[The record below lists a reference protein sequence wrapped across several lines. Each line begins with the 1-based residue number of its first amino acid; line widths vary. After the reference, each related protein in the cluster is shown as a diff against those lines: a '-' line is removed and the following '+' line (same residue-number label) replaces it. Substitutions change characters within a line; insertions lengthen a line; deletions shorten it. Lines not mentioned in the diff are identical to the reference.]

1 MKRLKLSLLIC
12 LALILAASNS
22 LSGSYKITGQAVY
35 EHISILADDSLE
47 GRQVGEAGEWK
58 AAQYISSVF
67 DDIGLARAGDNG
79 SNLQAFIF
87 TKKIELGQN
96 NRLSINGQ
104 ELKLIEEF
112 EPMRQSA
119 SLGFSFENVVF
130 VNYGIIV
137 DSSDGSYSDYD
148 GLDVDGQAVIIKRY
162 APDSTD
168 NPHVDF
174 SRYSSLTNKISTAIS
189 QGAAGIFF
197 ITPSSFDDTLPKF
210 GATRITPKDIPI
222 VHLRRAAL
230 EKLKLDLDSP
240 LIMAAVGETELVK
253 TRDTG
258 YNVLGLLDT
267 GNDSTVI
274 IGAHYDHLGWGAAG
288 SRYLGKEKMIHNG
301 ADDNASG
308 VAAILELA
316 RYFESQKDELNYS
329 ILFAAFSGEE
339 AGLLGSNYF
348 SKNMTVNSEAV
359 RMMINFD
366 MIGRL
371 KDQESGLAIF
381 GTGTTEQFKFYF
393 DSLDS
398 DELQVVN
405 KEPGTGPSDHTSF
418 YNQGIPVLHFFTGAH
433 NDYHK
438 PSDDIDSIDIE
449 GTVKVIELA
458 AKTIKHF
465 DMLKEELL
473 FQKTVDPNAGRRR
486 ASFSVTLGIMPDYI
500 AEVKGLR
507 VDGVTPER
515 PGDRAGLLSGDIII
529 GLGGNP
535 IGDIYDY
542 MNCLG
547 KFRKHDTTYVVVER
561 ANDTLKLEV
570 IFE

>member
-1 MKRLKLSLLIC
+1 MKRLKFYLLVC
-12 LALILAASNS
+12 LALITAVSNS
-22 LSGSYKITGQAVY
+22 ISGSYKITGPAVY
-35 EHISILADDSLE
+35 EHISVLADDSLE
-47 GRQVGEAGEWK
+47 GRQVGEPGEWK

-67 DDIGLARAGDNG
+67 DDIGLTRAGDNG
-79 SNLQAFIF
+79 SSLQSFIF

-96 NRLSINGQ
+96 NRLSLNGA
-104 ELKLIEEF
+104 ELKLHQEF

-119 SLGFSFENVVF
+119 SLKFSFENLIF

-148 GLDVDGQAVIIKRY
+148 GLEVDGKAVIIKRY
-162 APDSTD
+162 APDSSD
-168 NPHVDF
+168 NPHLDF
-174 SRYSSLTNKISTAIS
+174 NKYSSLTNKIATAIA

-197 ITPSSFDDTLPKF
+197 ITPGSYDDTLPKF

-230 EKLKLDLDSP
+230 ERLKLNLDSP
-240 LIMAAVGETELVK
+240 LVLAAVGETELVK
-253 TRDTG
+253 TRDSG

-274 IGAHYDHLGWGAAG
+274 IGAHYDHLGWGASG
-288 SRYLGKEKMIHNG
+288 SRYMGKEKMIHNG

-308 VAAILELA
+308 VAAVLELA
-316 RYFESQKDELNYS
+316 RYFESKKDELNYS

-381 GTGTTEQFKFYF
+381 GTGTTAQFKSYF

-398 DELQVVN
+398 DELKVVN

-418 YNQGIPVLHFFTGAH
+418 YNQSIPVLHFFTGAH
-433 NDYHK
+433 TDYHK
-438 PSDDIDSIDIE
+438 PSDDIESIDIE
-449 GTVKVIELA
+449 GTLKVIELA
-458 AKTIKHF
+458 AKTITHF
-465 DMLKEELL
+465 DKLEEELL
-473 FQKTVDPNAGRRR
+473 FQKTVDPDAGKRR

-529 GLGGNP
+529 GIGGNP

-547 KFRKHDTTYVVVER
+547 KFRKHDTTYVIVER
-561 ANDTLKLEV
+561 ASDTLKLEV

>member
-1 MKRLKLSLLIC
+1 MKRLKFCLLVC
-12 LALILAASNS
+12 LALITAVSNS
-22 LSGSYKITGQAVY
+22 ISGSYKISEQAVY

-47 GRQVGEAGEWK
+47 GRQVGEPGEWK

-67 DDIGLARAGDNG
+67 DDIELARAGDNG
-79 SNLQAFIF
+79 SSWQSFKF
-87 TKKIELGQN
+87 TKKIELGQS
-96 NRLSINGQ
+96 NRLSINGR
-104 ELKLIEEF
+104 ELKLLEGF

-119 SLGFSFENVVF
+119 SLEFSFENVVF

-137 DSSDGSYSDYD
+137 DSADGSYNDYD
-148 GLDVDGQAVIIKRY
+148 GLEVDGQAVVIKRY
-162 APDSTD
+162 APDSSD
-168 NPHVDF
+168 NPHLDF
-174 SRYSSLTNKISTAIS
+174 DKYSSLTNKIATAIA

-197 ITPSSFDDTLPKF
+197 ITPGSYDDTLPKF
-210 GATRITPKDIPI
+210 RATRITPKDIPI

-230 EKLKLDLDSP
+230 EILKLDLDSP
-240 LIMAAVGETELVK
+240 LVMTAAGETELLK

-288 SRYLGKEKMIHNG
+288 SRYMGKEKMIHNG

-308 VAAILELA
+308 VAAVLELA
-316 RYFESQKDELNYS
+316 RYFESKKDELNYS

-348 SKNMTVNSEAV
+348 SKNMTVNPEAV

-381 GTGTTEQFKFYF
+381 GTGTTAQFKSFF

-398 DELQVVN
+398 DELKVVN

-418 YNQGIPVLHFFTGAH
+418 YNQSVPVLHFFTGAH

-438 PSDDIDSIDIE
+438 PSDDVESIDIE
-449 GTVKVIELA
+449 GTVRVIELA
-458 AKTIKHF
+458 ARTILHF
-465 DMLKEELL
+465 DKLKEELL
-473 FQKTVDPNAGRRR
+473 FQKTVDPNTGKRRS
-486 ASFSVTLGIMPDYI
+486 SFSVTLGIMPDYI

-507 VDGVTPER
+507 VDGVSPER

-529 GLGGNP
+529 GIGGNP

-547 KFRKHDTTYVVVER
+547 KFRKHDTTYVIVER
-561 ANDTLKLEV
+561 ASDTLKLEV
-570 IFE
+570 IFD

>member
-1 MKRLKLSLLIC
+1 MKRLKFCLLLCLVLVLSG
-12 LALILAASNS
+12 SNS
-22 LSGSYKITGQAVY
+22 ISGSYKISGQAVY

-47 GRQVGEAGEWK
+47 GRQVGEPGEWK
-58 AAQYISSVF
+58 AAQYISSIF

-79 SNLQAFIF
+79 SSLQSFEF
-87 TKKIELGQN
+87 TKKIELGQS
-96 NRLSINGQ
+96 NRLSINGR
-104 ELKLIEEF
+104 ELKLLEGF

-119 SLGFSFENVVF
+119 SLEFSFENVVF

-137 DSSDGSYSDYD
+137 DSADGSYNDYD
-148 GLDVDGQAVIIKRY
+148 GLEVDGKAVIIKRY
-162 APDSTD
+162 APDSSD
-168 NPHVDF
+168 NPHLDF
-174 SRYSSLTNKISTAIS
+174 DKYSSLTNKIATAIA

-197 ITPSSFDDTLPKF
+197 ITPGSYDDTLPKF

-230 EKLKLDLDSP
+230 EILKLDLDSP
-240 LIMAAVGETELVK
+240 LVMTAAGETELLK

-274 IGAHYDHLGWGAAG
+274 IGAHYDHLGWGATG
-288 SRYLGKEKMIHNG
+288 SRYMGKEKMIHNG

-308 VAAILELA
+308 VAAVLELA
-316 RYFESQKDELNYS
+316 RYFESKKDELNYS

-348 SKNMTVNSEAV
+348 SKNMTVNPEAV

-371 KDQESGLAIF
+371 KDQKSGLAIF
-381 GTGTTEQFKFYF
+381 GTGTTAQFKSYF

-398 DELQVVN
+398 DKLKIVN

-418 YNQGIPVLHFFTGAH
+418 YNQSVPVLHFFTGAH

-438 PSDDIDSIDIE
+438 PSDDVEFIDIE
-449 GTVKVIELA
+449 GTLKVIELA
-458 AKTIKHF
+458 AATIEHF

-473 FQKTVDPNAGRRR
+473 FQKTVDPNAGRMRS
-486 ASFSVTLGIMPDYI
+486 SFSVTLGIMPDYI
-500 AEVKGLR
+500 AEVRGLR

-529 GLGGNP
+529 GMGGNP

-547 KFRKHDTTYVVVER
+547 KFRKHDTTYVTVER
-561 ANDTLKLEV
+561 ASDTLKLEV

>member
-1 MKRLKLSLLIC
+1 MKRLKFCLLVC
-12 LALILAASNS
+12 LALITAVSNS
-22 LSGSYKITGQAVY
+22 ISGSYKITGPAVY
-35 EHISILADDSLE
+35 EHISVLADDSLE
-47 GRQVGEAGEWK
+47 GRQVGEPGEWK

-67 DDIGLARAGDNG
+67 DDIGLTRAGDNG
-79 SNLQAFIF
+79 SSLQSFIF

-96 NRLSINGQ
+96 NRLSLNGT
-104 ELKLIEEF
+104 ELKLHQEF

-119 SLGFSFENVVF
+119 SLKFSFENLVF

-148 GLDVDGQAVIIKRY
+148 GLEVEGKAVIIKRY
-162 APDSTD
+162 APDSSD
-168 NPHVDF
+168 NPHLDF
-174 SRYSSLTNKISTAIS
+174 NKYSSLTNKIVTAIA

-197 ITPSSFDDTLPKF
+197 ITPSSYDDTLPKF

-222 VHLRRAAL
+222 IHLRRAAL
-230 EKLKLDLDSP
+230 KRLKLNLDSP
-240 LIMAAVGETELVK
+240 LVLAAIGETELVK
-253 TRDTG
+253 TRDSG

-274 IGAHYDHLGWGAAG
+274 IGAHYDHLGWGASG

-308 VAAILELA
+308 VAAVLELA
-316 RYFESQKDELNYS
+316 RYFESKKDELNYS

-348 SKNMTVNSEAV
+348 SKNMTVNPEAV

-371 KDQESGLAIF
+371 KDQENVLAIF
-381 GTGTTEQFKFYF
+381 GTGTTAQFKSYF

-398 DELQVVN
+398 DKLKIVN

-418 YNQGIPVLHFFTGAH
+418 YNQSIPVLHFFTGAH
-433 NDYHK
+433 SDYHK
-438 PSDDIDSIDIE
+438 PSDDIESIDIE
-449 GTVKVIELA
+449 GTLKVIELA
-458 AKTIKHF
+458 AKTITHF
-465 DMLKEELL
+465 DKLAEELL
-473 FQKTVDPNAGRRR
+473 FQKTVDPDAGRRR

-529 GLGGNP
+529 GIGGNP

-547 KFRKHDTTYVVVER
+547 KFRKHDTTYVTVER
-561 ANDTLKLEV
+561 ASDTLKLEV

>member
-1 MKRLKLSLLIC
+1 MKRLKFYLLVC
-12 LALILAASNS
+12 LALITAVSNS
-22 LSGSYKITGQAVY
+22 ISGSYKITGPAVY

-67 DDIGLARAGDNG
+67 DDIGLTRAGDNG
-79 SNLQAFIF
+79 SSLQSFIF

-96 NRLSINGQ
+96 NRLSLNGA
-104 ELKLIEEF
+104 ELKLHQEF

-119 SLGFSFENVVF
+119 SLKFSFEDLVF

-148 GLDVDGQAVIIKRY
+148 GLEVDGKAVIIKRY
-162 APDSTD
+162 APDSSD
-168 NPHVDF
+168 NPHLDF
-174 SRYSSLTNKISTAIS
+174 NKYSSLTNKIATAIA
-189 QGAAGIFF
+189 QGATGIFF
-197 ITPSSFDDTLPKF
+197 ITPASYDDTLPQF

-230 EKLKLDLDSP
+230 ERLNLNLDSP
-240 LIMAAVGETELVK
+240 LVLAAVGETELVK
-253 TRDTG
+253 TRDSG

-274 IGAHYDHLGWGAAG
+274 IGAHYDHLGWGASG

-308 VAAILELA
+308 VAAVLELA
-316 RYFESQKDELNYS
+316 RYFESKKDELNYS

-348 SKNMTVNSEAV
+348 SKNMTVNPEAV

-371 KDQESGLAIF
+371 KDQENVLAIF
-381 GTGTTEQFKFYF
+381 GTGTTAQFKSYF

-398 DELQVVN
+398 DELKIVN

-418 YNQGIPVLHFFTGAH
+418 YNQSIPVLHFFTGAH
-433 NDYHK
+433 TDYHK
-438 PSDDIDSIDIE
+438 PSDDIESVDIE
-449 GTVKVIELA
+449 GTLKVIELA
-458 AKTIKHF
+458 AKTITHF
-465 DMLKEELL
+465 DKLAEELL
-473 FQKTVDPNAGRRR
+473 FQKTVDPDAGRRR

-529 GLGGNP
+529 GIGGNP

-547 KFRKHDTTYVVVER
+547 KFRKHDTTYVIVER
-561 ANDTLKLEV
+561 ASDTLKLEV

>member
-1 MKRLKLSLLIC
+1 
-12 LALILAASNS
+12 
-22 LSGSYKITGQAVY
+22 
-35 EHISILADDSLE
+35 
-47 GRQVGEAGEWK
+47 
-58 AAQYISSVF
+58 
-67 DDIGLARAGDNG
+67 
-79 SNLQAFIF
+79 
-87 TKKIELGQN
+87 
-96 NRLSINGQ
+96 
-104 ELKLIEEF
+104 
-112 EPMRQSA
+112 MRQSA
-119 SLGFSFENVVF
+119 SLAFSFENLVF

-148 GLDVDGQAVIIKRY
+148 GLEVDGKAVIIKRY
-162 APDSTD
+162 APDSSD
-168 NPHVDF
+168 NPHLDF
-174 SRYSSLTNKISTAIS
+174 NKYSSLTNKIATAIA

-197 ITPSSFDDTLPKF
+197 ITPGSYDDTLPKF

-230 EKLKLDLDSP
+230 ERLKLNLDSP
-240 LIMAAVGETELVK
+240 LVLAAVGETELVK
-253 TRDTG
+253 TRDSG

-274 IGAHYDHLGWGAAG
+274 IGAHYDHLGWGASG
-288 SRYLGKEKMIHNG
+288 SRYMGKEKMIHNG

-308 VAAILELA
+308 VAAVLELA
-316 RYFESQKDELNYS
+316 RYFESKKDELNYS

-371 KDQESGLAIF
+371 KDQENVLAIF
-381 GTGTTEQFKFYF
+381 GTGTTAQFKSYF

-398 DELQVVN
+398 DKLKIIN

-418 YNQGIPVLHFFTGAH
+418 YNQSIPVLHFFTGAH
-433 NDYHK
+433 TDYHK
-438 PSDDIDSIDIE
+438 PSDDIESIDIE
-449 GTVKVIELA
+449 GTLKVIELA
-458 AKTIKHF
+458 AKTITHF
-465 DMLKEELL
+465 DKLAEELL
-473 FQKTVDPNAGRRR
+473 FQKTVDPDAGRRR

-529 GLGGNP
+529 GIGGNP

-547 KFRKHDTTYVVVER
+547 KFRKHDTTYVIVER
-561 ANDTLKLEV
+561 ASDTLKLEV